1 MQTRITNLSMVYS
14 LQITI
19 KSFDSQRIKTCQDEI
34 QQLYITLCPT
44 RQDSNG
50 KNVVSLPTKRS
61 HITVLR
67 SPHVDKKSRE
77 QFVLKRVQRFVQ
89 YTFQDA
95 KGVYTFLFGLKNL
108 ECSGVELK
116 VNLRSWNYFYET
128 EK

>member
-1 MQTRITNLSMVYS
+1 MVYS

-19 KSFDSQRIKTCQDEI
+19 KSFDSQHIQTCQNEI
-34 QQLYITLCPT
+34 QQLYLTLSPT
-44 RQDSNG
+44 QKDSNG

-67 SPHVDKKSRE
+67 SPHIDKKSRE
-77 QFVLKRVQRFVQ
+77 QFVLKRVQRFVR
-89 YTFQDA
+89 YTFQEA
-95 KGVYTFLFGLKNL
+95 KDVYTFLFGLKNL

-116 VNLRSWNYFYET
+116 VSLRSWNYFYET

>member
-1 MQTRITNLSMVYS
+1 MVYT

-19 KSFDSQRIKTCQDEI
+19 KSFDIQHIKACQDEI
-34 QQLYITLCPT
+34 QQLYLALDPT
-44 RQDSNG
+44 QQNSGD

-67 SPHVDKKSRE
+67 SPHIDKKSRE
-77 QFVLKRVQRFVQ
+77 QFVLKRVQRFVR
-89 YTFQDA
+89 YTFQKAQD
-95 KGVYTFLFGLKNL
+95 VYAFLFGLKNL

-116 VNLRSWNYFYET
+116 VSLRSWNYFYES

>member
-1 MQTRITNLSMVYS
+1 MVYS

-19 KSFDSQRIKTCQDEI
+19 KSFDNQRIKACQNEI
-34 QQLYITLCPT
+34 QQLYLTLNPT
-44 RQDSNG
+44 QQDSSG

-67 SPHVDKKSRE
+67 SPHIDKKSRE
-77 QFVLKRVQRFVQ
+77 QFVLKRIQRFVR
-89 YTFQDA
+89 YTFQEAND
-95 KGVYTFLFGLKNL
+95 VYTFLFGLKNL

-116 VNLRSWNYFYET
+116 VSLRSWNYFYET